1 MNVNAKKWESIAQLY
16 KKAKCYDS
24 AGYCFGRV
32 LKSDT
37 LNTTLWCE
45 RAKCYEQTGELKKA
59 IKCFERVIQKLDS
72 KNFDAIKN
80 CAKVK
85 SYQTSLINNQ

>member
-1 MNVNAKKWESIAQLY
+1 MMKEAAEYQFLAAYQMNANAKKWESIAELY

-37 LNTTLWCE
+37 HNTFLWCE
-45 RAKCYEQTGELKKA
+45 RAKCYE
-59 IKCFERVIQKLDS
+59 
-72 KNFDAIKN
+72 
-80 CAKVK
+80 
-85 SYQTSLINNQ
+85 